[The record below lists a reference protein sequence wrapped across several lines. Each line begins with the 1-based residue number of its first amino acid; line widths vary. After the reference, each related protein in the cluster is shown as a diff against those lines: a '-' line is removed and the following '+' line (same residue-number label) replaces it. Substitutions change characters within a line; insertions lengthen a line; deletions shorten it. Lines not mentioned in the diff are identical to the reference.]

1 MEFILSEGGLLVHS
15 RTDWPCAVCNPSVI
29 RESRGFCLCVHCAR
43 NLLLAASAGVEDAR
57 ALIGEITDALV
68 SLECQS
74 SRQTMTLN

>member
-15 RTDWPCAVCNPSVI
+15 RTDWPCAVCNPYVI
-29 RESRGFCLCVHCAR
+29 CESRGFCLCLPCAR

-68 SLECQS
+68 TLESQN
-74 SRQTMTLN
+74 SRPRLTLN